1 MAFSKAD
8 LYSNQEKR
16 RARISNALAH
26 PARVRILNQLKYG
39 EMPFQR
45 LVELHPISKASLS
58 THLRTLRLAG
68 LIEFSY
74 FGRTYVY
81 SNLPENFP
89 NWLELMLAGMKYP
102 DTLSEAA

>member
-8 LYSNQEKR
+8 MYSNKQR
-16 RARISNALAH
+16 STARVSNALAH

-58 THLRTLRLAG
+58 AHLRTLRLAG
-68 LIEFSY
+68 LVDYSY
-74 FGRTYVY
+74 SGRAYVY
-81 SNLPENFP
+81 SNLSENFP
-89 NWLELMLAGMKYP
+89 NWLELMLAGMKFSE
-102 DTLSEAA
+102 TLREAA